1 MNEKRATEGERES
14 EREGVTDRERERE
27 RARESTTGFGR
38 ALILITE
45 EPLP

>member
-1 MNEKRATEGERES
+1 MKKESEGGGES
-14 EREGVTDRERERE
+14 EREGVTDRE